1 MKNTSDEL
9 QFVKLLKDK
18 VKIHG
23 AVLLGIIGERFK
35 FSERLKIH
43 TGIEH
48 ETFPIMSDIIGVIT
62 N

>member
-1 MKNTSDEL
+1 MKNVTDEI
-9 QFVKLLKDK
+9 QFVKLLKNK

-43 TGIEH
+43 TVVERIIYP
-48 ETFPIMSDIIGVIT
+48 TVRDIIGAIT